1 MTAQFALR
9 SALAN
14 VLVGDFGRLTEPNR
28 GEVQIVSISADNDR
42 VGSKCFDAVDTVGH
56 RQFIQVTVGPMNNEQ
71 VGFVPVLRRPPTA
84 AGSVEQIVTNKSIL
98 KRIAGRLRQTVII
111 PG

>member
-9 SALAN
+9 STLAN

-42 VGSKCFDAVDTVGH
+42 VGSKCFDAVDTVGQ
-56 RQFIQVTVGPMNNEQ
+56 RQFIQVAVGPMNNEQ
-71 VGFVPVLRRPPTA
+71 VGFVLVLRRAPA
-84 AGSVEQIVTNKSIL
+84 AARSVQKIVTHESVL
-98 KRIAGRLRQTVII
+98 KRIAGRLRQT
-111 PG
+111 